1 MDPERSVETTLRVR
15 YAETDAMGVVYHA
28 NYFVWFEAGRG
39 EYFRACGEDYVQW
52 EEQGYF
58 LPVSEAHARYHVPAR
73 YGDLVTVRTWLKE
86 VHSRSITL
94 GYQVS
99 HATTQRRLVSGWTKH
114 ICMDREGQARRLPQ
128 DMLRILEALEEQCP

>member
-1 MDPERSVETTLRVR
+1 MHPEGAVETRLRVR

-28 NYFVWFEAGRG
+28 NYFIWFEAGRG
-39 EYFRACGEDYVQW
+39 ECFRVCGQDYVKW

-58 LPVSEAHARYHVPAR
+58 LPVSEAHARYHAPAR
-73 YGDLVTVRTWLKE
+73 YGDLVVVHTWLKE
-86 VHSRSITL
+86 VHSRSVTL

-99 HATTQRRLVSGWTKH
+99 HETTQRRLVSGWTKH

-128 DMLRILEALEEQCP
+128 DMLRILEESEEQSP